1 MMQRIC
7 LKKSKIPCFERCK
20 FLHPRGGFY
29 FPSPPFRGRLRGGF
43 DFPSPPFRGRL
54 RGGFLQVVTPPH
66 PSPERG
72 GNSKVEI
79 LQGLHPRRAV
89 QKDIPPLK
97 GEENFFP
104 LLSGGDRG
112 EVSSLETPP
121 QPSPERGGD
130 SKVEILQGVHPRRA
144 VQKDIPPLKG
154 EEIKK

>member
-43 DFPSPPFRGRL
+43 
-54 RGGFLQVVTPPH
+54 LQVVTSPHPSPERGGTAYIPSFQEGTKGEVSSLETPPH

-72 GNSKVEI
+72 GDSKVEI

-97 GEENFFP
+97 GEE
-104 LLSGGDRG
+104 
-112 EVSSLETPP
+112 
-121 QPSPERGGD
+121 
-130 SKVEILQGVHPRRA
+130 
-144 VQKDIPPLKG
+144 
-154 EEIKK
+154 EIKK

>member
-1 MMQRIC
+1 MQRIC

-43 DFPSPPFRGRL
+43 
-54 RGGFLQVVTPPH
+54 LQVITPPR

-72 GNSKVEI
+72 RNSKVEI

-97 GEENFFP
+97 GEE
-104 LLSGGDRG
+104 
-112 EVSSLETPP
+112 
-121 QPSPERGGD
+121 
-130 SKVEILQGVHPRRA
+130 
-144 VQKDIPPLKG
+144 
-154 EEIKK
+154 IKK